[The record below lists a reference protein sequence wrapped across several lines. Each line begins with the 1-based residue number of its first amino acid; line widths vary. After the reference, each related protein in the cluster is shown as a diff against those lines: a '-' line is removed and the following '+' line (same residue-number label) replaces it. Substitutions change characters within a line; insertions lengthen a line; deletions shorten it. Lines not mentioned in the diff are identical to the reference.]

1 MHQQPHRSRVEP
13 VDPEVAVSLGAV
25 SQAMAVVPYEAAGQ
39 RRSLDPSQQRR
50 QAQRAAVHLREKSLV
65 DQPLVGRSL
74 VDPSLVDQSVV
85 DQLAMDPILAV
96 DLASGPTLPVEVLV
110 DLPTAVLLD
119 RTHHHNPH
127 HQEFAMLVRLA
138 RIRHILHNYVEP
150 REWALCERKR
160 VTGCQAGRSIT
171 RRVTHVNHLELVLV
185 WLFPSFAPWGIEM
198 TVH

>member
-25 SQAMAVVPYEAAGQ
+25 SQVMAVVPYEAAGQ
-39 RRSLDPSQQRR
+39 RRSLDPNQQRR

-65 DQPLVGRSL
+65 DQ
-74 VDPSLVDQSVV
+74 SVV
-85 DQLAMDPILAV
+85 DQLAADPILAV
-96 DLASGPTLPVEVLV
+96 DLASGPTLPAEALV

-119 RTHHHNPH
+119 RTHHHNLH

-150 REWALCERKR
+150 RKWALCERKR
-160 VTGCQAGRSIT
+160 ATGCQAGRSIR

-198 TVH
+198 TVN

>member
-1 MHQQPHRSRVEP
+1 
-13 VDPEVAVSLGAV
+13 VSLGAV

-65 DQPLVGRSL
+65 GRSL

-85 DQLAMDPILAV
+85 DQLAANPILAV
-96 DLASGPTLPVEVLV
+96 DLASGPTLPAEALV

-119 RTHHHNPH
+119 RTHHHNLH

-150 REWALCERKR
+150 REWALCERKTA
-160 VTGCQAGRSIT
+160 TGCQAGRSIT

-198 TVH
+198 TVG